1 LRIGPARLLVSV
13 YSCHLE
19 ISQEATME
27 ILIQAKKSAADPQ
40 MKAYAQAKLEKLT
53 RHFDHIQQARMEL
66 GTEKKKSLETMKVAE
81 LTVHVT
87 GRTGNILKAVQSA
100 EHMNEAVD
108 LVIDKMDR
116 QIRQHKEK
124 LKDHRRSKSVAVI
137 AETSP
142 EAAPSA
148 VRSNG
153 VARIKRFKM
162 RPMTEDQAREQMDEL
177 GHAFFLFLNEDSQE
191 LNLLYRRHDGSL
203 GLLEADL
210 S

>member
-1 LRIGPARLLVSV
+1 
-13 YSCHLE
+13 
-19 ISQEATME
+19 ME

-40 MKAYAQAKLEKLT
+40 MKAYAQAKLEKLA
-53 RHFDHIQQARMEL
+53 RHFDHILQARMEL
-66 GTEKKKSLETMKVAE
+66 GTEKNKSLETMKVAE

-100 EHMNEAVD
+100 EHMNEAID

-124 LKDHRRSKSVAVI
+124 LKDHRRAKPVAAI
-137 AETSP
+137 GQTLSEST
-142 EAAPSA
+142 A

-162 RPMTEDQAREQMDEL
+162 RPMSEDLARQEMEEL

>member
-1 LRIGPARLLVSV
+1 
-13 YSCHLE
+13 
-19 ISQEATME
+19 ME

-40 MKAYAQAKLEKLT
+40 IKAYAQAKLEKLA
-53 RHFDHIQQARMEL
+53 RHFDHILEARMEL
-66 GTEKKKSLETMKVAE
+66 GTEKNKSLENMKVAE

-100 EHMNEAVD
+100 GHMNEAVD

-124 LKDHRRSKSVAVI
+124 LKDHRRAKPAAVVATPP
-137 AETSP
+137 AMNALRP
-142 EAAPSA
+142 
-148 VRSNG
+148 NG
-153 VARIKRFKM
+153 VAKIKRFKM
-162 RPMTEDQAREQMDEL
+162 KPMSEEQARDEMERL

-203 GLLEADL
+203 GLVEADL
-210 S
+210 G

>member
-1 LRIGPARLLVSV
+1 
-13 YSCHLE
+13 
-19 ISQEATME
+19 ME

-53 RHFDHIQQARMEL
+53 RHFDHILQARMEL
-66 GTEKKKSLETMKVAE
+66 GTEKNKSLETMKVAE

-108 LVIDKMDR
+108 LVVDKMDR

-124 LKDHRRSKSVAVI
+124 LKDHRRAKPADI
-137 AETSP
+137 GEASP
-142 EAAPSA
+142 EDTA

-153 VARIKRFKM
+153 VAKIKRFKM
-162 RPMTEDQAREQMDEL
+162 RPMSDDQAREQMDEL
-177 GHAFFLFLNEDSQE
+177 GHTFFLFLNEDSQE
-191 LNLLYRRHDGSL
+191 LNLLYRRYDGSL

-210 S
+210 D

>member
-1 LRIGPARLLVSV
+1 
-13 YSCHLE
+13 
-19 ISQEATME
+19 ME
-27 ILIQAKKSAADPQ
+27 ILIQAKKSTADPQ
-40 MKAYAQAKLEKLT
+40 MKAYAQAKLEKLA
-53 RHFDHIQQARMEL
+53 RHFDHILQARMEL
-66 GTEKKKSLETMKVAE
+66 GTDKNKSLETMKVAELTVHETMKVAE

-108 LVIDKMDR
+108 LVVDKMDR

-124 LKDHRRSKSVAVI
+124 LKNHRRSKPAAAIGQTVS
-137 AETSP
+137 
-142 EAAPSA
+142 EAASTA

-162 RPMTEDQAREQMDEL
+162 RPMSEDLAREEMEQL

>member
-1 LRIGPARLLVSV
+1 
-13 YSCHLE
+13 
-19 ISQEATME
+19 ME

-40 MKAYAQAKLEKLT
+40 MKAYAQGKLEKLT
-53 RHFDHIQQARMEL
+53 RHFDHILQARMEL
-66 GTEKKKSLETMKVAE
+66 GTDKNKSLETMKVAE

-124 LKDHRRSKSVAVI
+124 LKEHRRAKPTA
-137 AETSP
+137 ATGQSP
-142 EAAPSA
+142 QAPATTA
-148 VRSNG
+148 VRTNG
-153 VARIKRFKM
+153 VAKIKRFKM
-162 RPMTEDQAREQMDEL
+162 RPMTEDQAREQMTEL

-203 GLLEADL
+203 GLVEADL
-210 S
+210 R

>member
-1 LRIGPARLLVSV
+1 
-13 YSCHLE
+13 
-19 ISQEATME
+19 ME

-40 MKAYAQAKLEKLT
+40 IKAYAQAKLEKLA
-53 RHFDHIQQARMEL
+53 RHFDHILEARMEL
-66 GTEKKKSLETMKVAE
+66 GTEKNKSLENMKVAE

-100 EHMNEAVD
+100 GHMNEAVD

-124 LKDHRRSKSVAVI
+124 LKDHRRNKPAAEVALGPPP
-137 AETSP
+137 A
-142 EAAPSA
+142 AAPA
-148 VRSNG
+148 VRPNG
-153 VARIKRFKM
+153 VAKIKRFKM
-162 RPMTEDQAREQMDEL
+162 KPMPEEQAHEEMERL
-177 GHAFFLFLNEDSQE
+177 GHAFFLFLNEDTQE

-203 GLLEADL
+203 GLVEADL

>member
-1 LRIGPARLLVSV
+1 M
-13 YSCHLE
+13 
-19 ISQEATME
+19 Q

-40 MKAYAQAKLEKLT
+40 IKAYAQAKLEKLA
-53 RHFDHIQQARMEL
+53 RHFDHILEARMEL
-66 GTEKKKSLETMKVAE
+66 GTEKNKSLENMKVAE

-100 EHMNEAVD
+100 GHMNEAVD

-124 LKDHRRSKSVAVI
+124 LKDHRRAKPVAAVAQGEVAV
-137 AETSP
+137 E
-142 EAAPSA
+142 EALRP
-148 VRSNG
+148 NG
-153 VARIKRFKM
+153 VAKIKRFKM
-162 RPMTEDQAREQMDEL
+162 RPMSDVQARDEMERL

-203 GLLEADL
+203 GLVEADL
-210 S
+210 G

>member
-1 LRIGPARLLVSV
+1 
-13 YSCHLE
+13 
-19 ISQEATME
+19 ME

-40 MKAYAQAKLEKLT
+40 MKAYAQGKLEKLT
-53 RHFDHIQQARMEL
+53 RHFDHILEARMEL
-66 GTEKKKSLETMKVAE
+66 GTEKNKSLENMKVAE

-124 LKDHRRSKSVAVI
+124 LKDHRRAK
-137 AETSP
+137 P
-142 EAAPSA
+142 AATAQPSSSSASTA
-148 VRSNG
+148 VRPNE

-162 RPMTEDQAREQMDEL
+162 RPMSEDQARDQMTEL

-210 S
+210 R

>member
-1 LRIGPARLLVSV
+1 
-13 YSCHLE
+13 
-19 ISQEATME
+19 ME

-53 RHFDHIQQARMEL
+53 RHFDHILQARMEL
-66 GTEKKKSLETMKVAE
+66 GTEKNKSLENMKVAE

-87 GRTGNILKAVQSA
+87 GRTGNILKAVQAA

-108 LVIDKMDR
+108 LVVDKMDR

-124 LKDHRRSKSVAVI
+124 LKEHRRAKPTGVLAQ
-137 AETSP
+137 SP
-142 EAAPSA
+142 SSPATA
-148 VRSNG
+148 VRPNG

-162 RPMTEDQAREQMDEL
+162 KPMSEDQAREQMIDL

-191 LNLLYRRHDGSL
+191 LNLLYQRHDGSL

-210 S
+210 R

>member
-1 LRIGPARLLVSV
+1 
-13 YSCHLE
+13 
-19 ISQEATME
+19 ME

-40 MKAYAQAKLEKLT
+40 MKAYAQGKLEKLT
-53 RHFDHIQQARMEL
+53 RHFDHILQARMEL
-66 GTEKKKSLETMKVAE
+66 GTEKNKSLESMKVAE

-116 QIRQHKEK
+116 QIRHHKEK
-124 LKDHRRSKSVAVI
+124 LKEHRRPKPAVVI
-137 AETSP
+137 GQTPAGSP
-142 EAAPSA
+142 TTA
-148 VRSNG
+148 VRPNG

-162 RPMTEDQAREQMDEL
+162 RPMSDDQAREQMAEL

-210 S
+210 Q

>member
-1 LRIGPARLLVSV
+1 
-13 YSCHLE
+13 
-19 ISQEATME
+19 ME

-40 MKAYAQAKLEKLT
+40 VKAYAQGKLEKLT
-53 RHFDHIQQARMEL
+53 RHFDHILQARMEL
-66 GTEKKKSLETMKVAE
+66 ATEKNKSLETMKVAE

-124 LKDHRRSKSVAVI
+124 LKDHRRPKQV
-137 AETSP
+137 TGQP
-142 EAAPSA
+142 AAATTA
-148 VRSNG
+148 VRPNG
-153 VARIKRFKM
+153 IARIKRFKM
-162 RPMTEDQAREQMDEL
+162 RPMTEDQAREQMTEL

-191 LNLLYRRHDGSL
+191 LNLLYLRHDGSL

-210 S
+210 R

>member
-1 LRIGPARLLVSV
+1 
-13 YSCHLE
+13 
-19 ISQEATME
+19 ME

-53 RHFDHIQQARMEL
+53 RHFDHILQARMEL
-66 GTEKKKSLETMKVAE
+66 DTEKNKSLESMKVAE

-116 QIRQHKEK
+116 QIRHHKEK
-124 LKDHRRSKSVAVI
+124 LKDHRRSKSAAVI
-137 AETSP
+137 AQSSVGS
-142 EAAPSA
+142 AATA
-148 VRSNG
+148 VRPNG

-162 RPMTEDQAREQMDEL
+162 RPMTEDQAREEMDEL

-191 LNLLYRRHDGSL
+191 LNLLYRRHDGTL
-203 GLLEADL
+203 GMLEADL
-210 S
+210 D